1 MLIHFLQYDRV
12 YKIWIDF
19 CAENGLNEFDAG
31 HESVASCLSL
41 VMSESGS
48 ISKVSMLSAAIAN
61 EHRIR
66 MKISPTT
73 HESISKLFRGFHLC
87 HSKTR
92 NPVLPITDDILRRL
106 MNHLYQPAHGRDGLK
121 ASLVTW
127 RTVWRIVIEYH
138 TLGRFSDVATLQRS
152 QVKFIETPAL
162 HLKILF
168 KDGKNDLY
176 NEGSERVVAADTRD
190 PTYCPVQ
197 LTKNYFQFLGS
208 SYTGYLVPASTPK
221 FLPDPL
227 KSVPYNGALED
238 LRSVF
243 SLLGIQGRYGEH
255 SGKRGATTAAAENGM
270 SFPELKRLG
279 GWRSDSVPPKYIDQ
293 SVETRLKLSNML
305 KKKL

>member
-168 KDGKNDLY
+168 KDGKND
-176 NEGSERVVAADTRD
+176 
-190 PTYCPVQ
+190 
-197 LTKNYFQFLGS
+197 
-208 SYTGYLVPASTPK
+208 
-221 FLPDPL
+221 
-227 KSVPYNGALED
+227 
-238 LRSVF
+238 
-243 SLLGIQGRYGEH
+243 
-255 SGKRGATTAAAENGM
+255 
-270 SFPELKRLG
+270 
-279 GWRSDSVPPKYIDQ
+279 
-293 SVETRLKLSNML
+293 
-305 KKKL
+305 